1 MITSTITISEDSLAD
16 LQGKKKILSLIH
28 PYKNY
33 MRIICTFKKSLF
45 YVIYVW
51 QVFPFYTGENI
62 ASLVKIFLLTRCN
75 HSC

>member
-28 PYKNY
+28 TYKNY

-45 YVIYVW
+45 YVI
-51 QVFPFYTGENI
+51 
-62 ASLVKIFLLTRCN
+62 
-75 HSC
+75 